1 MATKKK
7 TQKPKQKGP
16 EVHIRISGPQGT
28 RKSGVARAIAEIVGA
43 EVDGAY
49 VPAVERLGTM
59 AALAL
64 CDELFAMTKRL
75 PYQTQR
81 TRIVITTTNEGEEE

>member
-1 MATKKK
+1 MAIKK
-7 TQKPKQKGP
+7 TQKKGP

-28 RKSGVARAIAEIVGA
+28 GKGQLARAIAEVVGA
-43 EVDGAY
+43 EVDGGY
-49 VPAVERLGTM
+49 VPVNEGFDDAAG

-64 CDELFAMTKRL
+64 ADALYAMTKRL